1 MNFLPVLPQLGQLE
15 ILEVYVQYNGPR
27 LFSCKNQ
34 VNKIFLNLW
43 VDEEE
48 EYDLWLLML
57 VSIERL
63 QAIRVGNISLRQS
76 FLESESS
83 CLYELTCCHRRDS
96 WDFKTLSINQLD
108 HDCLPLENTFL
119 ELSEETLPYVETQDI
134 LKNAITCKREFLNIT
149 LSNDFSR
156 YANEF
161 SVAKLGNIFVTLQ
174 PLLEE
179 IGIFKN
185 TDLRLSNADIRRR
198 TEFNTRVFSPGSFK
212 VELASAIFEEDLFGN
227 SIAGDALESFLHLT
241 SIKDDKGELLKNS
254 LATKKI
260 IIKYKRFLE
269 SLCNGQCSMR
279 LEWASPT
286 LIRGGNFQMSF
297 ELASRI
303 LELIQDVEFLEEQE
317 HKIIGQL
324 FKMDDKKWKFGIR
337 DVKTKQEFE
346 GDVLESAYSDA
357 GTATISEYYEA
368 TIIELPKLVES
379 TNEIKKYY
387 QLAKLIPYQANY
399 KQLPLS
405 M

>member
-185 TDLRLSNADIRRR
+185 TD
-198 TEFNTRVFSPGSFK
+198 
-212 VELASAIFEEDLFGN
+212 
-227 SIAGDALESFLHLT
+227 
-241 SIKDDKGELLKNS
+241 
-254 LATKKI
+254 
-260 IIKYKRFLE
+260 
-269 SLCNGQCSMR
+269 
-279 LEWASPT
+279 
-286 LIRGGNFQMSF
+286 
-297 ELASRI
+297 
-303 LELIQDVEFLEEQE
+303 
-317 HKIIGQL
+317 
-324 FKMDDKKWKFGIR
+324 
-337 DVKTKQEFE
+337 
-346 GDVLESAYSDA
+346 
-357 GTATISEYYEA
+357 
-368 TIIELPKLVES
+368 
-379 TNEIKKYY
+379 
-387 QLAKLIPYQANY
+387 
-399 KQLPLS
+399 
-405 M
+405 

>member
-1 MNFLPVLPQLGQLE
+1 M
-15 ILEVYVQYNGPR
+15 
-27 LFSCKNQ
+27 
-34 VNKIFLNLW
+34 
-43 VDEEE
+43 
-48 EYDLWLLML
+48 
-57 VSIERL
+57 
-63 QAIRVGNISLRQS
+63 
-76 FLESESS
+76 
-83 CLYELTCCHRRDS
+83 
-96 WDFKTLSINQLD
+96 
-108 HDCLPLENTFL
+108 
-119 ELSEETLPYVETQDI
+119 
-134 LKNAITCKREFLNIT
+134 
-149 LSNDFSR
+149 
-156 YANEF
+156 
-161 SVAKLGNIFVTLQ
+161 
-174 PLLEE
+174 
-179 IGIFKN
+179 
-185 TDLRLSNADIRRR
+185 
-198 TEFNTRVFSPGSFK
+198 
-212 VELASAIFEEDLFGN
+212 ELASAIFEEDLFGN